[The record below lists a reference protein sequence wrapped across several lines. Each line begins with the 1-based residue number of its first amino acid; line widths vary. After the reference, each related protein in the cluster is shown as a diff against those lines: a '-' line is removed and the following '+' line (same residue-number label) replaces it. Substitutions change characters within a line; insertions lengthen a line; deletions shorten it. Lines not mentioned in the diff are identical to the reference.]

1 MFYKNF
7 KQIARSLWLHK
18 NFTSINLLGLSVGVA
33 AVTIIFLII
42 KYERGFDRFH
52 SDSENI
58 YRIVSERERSGKVS
72 HHATVP
78 YPTAQLLRA
87 EYPGIL
93 ATQVH
98 YSEDMDVR
106 IENIHVFYTKISFLM
121 ILYFL
126 KCWTLA

>member
-58 YRIVSERERSGKVS
+58 YRIVVKEKDQEKFLIM
-72 HHATVP
+72 P
-78 YPTAQLLRA
+78 YPTLQ
-87 EYPGIL
+87 
-93 ATQVH
+93 H
-98 YSEDMDVR
+98 
-106 IENIHVFYTKISFLM
+106 NF
-121 ILYFL
+121 
-126 KCWTLA
+126 